1 MDSDGGMTWFRHEEY
16 HAESPPECG
25 WMVFKEG
32 HGYVES
38 DLKVSLEEAWPCVS
52 LFISAATLHHIQS
65 FQNCDRCESRRL
77 SSRQN
82 LKKAS
87 RRRRRRDG
95 MVMYTWILGL
105 HVLTCRSLHLQ

>member
-1 MDSDGGMTWFRHEEY
+1 MDVDGGMTWFRHEDY

-52 LFISAATLHHIQS
+52 LFISAATLHHIQA
-65 FQNCDRCESRRL
+65 FKIVTGARADTYLRDRIRRKL
-77 SSRQN
+77 PP
-82 LKKAS
+82 
-87 RRRRRRDG
+87 G
-95 MVMYTWILGL
+95 GGEEMEW
-105 HVLTCRSLHLQ
+105 